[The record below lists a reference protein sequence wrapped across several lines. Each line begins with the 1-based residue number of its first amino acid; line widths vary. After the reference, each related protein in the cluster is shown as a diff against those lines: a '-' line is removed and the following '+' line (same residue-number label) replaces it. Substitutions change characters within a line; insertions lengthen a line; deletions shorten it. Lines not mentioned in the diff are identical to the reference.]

1 MRQTRFFVP
10 GVIVVMLLLFGAS
23 FGQQVSGLGSL
34 QDQPEASPEV
44 SPEAVAGVQVAV
56 FLLRNDTIVPVQR
69 TAVITEGAIFD
80 ATIDALL
87 QGPLD
92 TEAAAGYRTGMRQQT
107 TRTDLVSLDAT
118 SRTVTVSFS
127 SEFRSSDEIVLAT
140 RMAQVVFTLTQFQ
153 AVQQVAFQLDG
164 EAIPALNDE
173 GQEIDGAATRNDYPA
188 LIPQLFVETPAAWSR
203 VSSPIEVRGTAL
215 PTEGTYHY
223 RLVDETNQVLAEGDI
238 QLSGRGAGRRTL
250 AATIPYESDV
260 TTRGALVLYELQED
274 DPRERATFAIPLDLR
289 KTTPDATPTPI
300 PTNTPTATATFTPT
314 PEPTETPA
322 PTETPEPTATASAT
336 PIPTGSLAIRVF
348 NCPAGMTSS
357 TLEPD
362 ECDVVTRDFNFR
374 LTGRGLDKPLTI
386 GDAEQISQE
395 RFLWS
400 DLPFGTYRLRST
412 RLPRDYDGFHVRPS
426 NVVSGNAAEGY
437 LITIGPDD
445 PDVVIRVYNFRPESD
460 EPVDSDNASG

>member
-1 MRQTRFFVP
+1 V
-10 GVIVVMLLLFGAS
+10 
-23 FGQQVSGLGSL
+23 QVS
-34 QDQPEASPEV
+34 
-44 SPEAVAGVQVAV
+44 V
-56 FLLRNDTIVPVQR
+56 FLLRNGTIAPVQR

-87 QGPLD
+87 RGPLD
-92 TEAAAGYRTGMRQQT
+92 TEAAAGYRTGLRQQT
-107 TRTDLVSLDAT
+107 TRTEIVSLDAT

-127 SEFRSSDEIVLAT
+127 SEFRSSDEVVLAT

-164 EAIPALNDE
+164 EDIPALNDE
-173 GQEIDGAATRNDYPA
+173 GKEIDGAATRNDYPS
-188 LIPQLFVETPAAWSR
+188 LIPQLFAETPSAWSD
-203 VSSPIEVRGTAL
+203 VSSPIEVRGNAL

-223 RLVDETNQVLAEGDI
+223 RLVDGTNRVLAEGDI
-238 QLSGRGAGRRTL
+238 RLSGRGEGRRTL

-300 PTNTPTATATFTPT
+300 PTVTPTATATFTPT
-314 PEPTETPA
+314 PEPSETPA
-322 PTETPEPTATASAT
+322 PTATPTAT

-348 NCPAGMTSS
+348 NCPAGMNASN
-357 TLEPD
+357 LEPD
-362 ECDVVTRDFNFR
+362 ECEVVTRDFNFR

-386 GDAEQISQE
+386 GDAEPISQE
-395 RFLWS
+395 RFRWGN
-400 DLPFGTYRLRST
+400 LPYGTYRLRAT

-426 NVVSGNAAEGY
+426 DVVSGNAAGGY

-445 PDVVIRVYNFRPESD
+445 PDVVIRVYNFLA
-460 EPVDSDNASG
+460 EPKG